1 MKKITLITI
10 SLLVVMLTMAQ
21 EVFPNAP
28 ANPSAVPI
36 VESILGLLGLFVFPL
51 VFVIVVLKILRK
63 K

>member
-10 SLLVVMLTMAQ
+10 SLLVVMSTMAQ

-28 ANPSAVPI
+28 ANPGAVPI

-51 VFVIVVLKILRK
+51 VFVIVVIKILRK